1 MRRNASSSPTFDK
14 AFERAARLCAG
25 SEHCAWD
32 IRHKLYEW
40 GVAKVDADTIIE
52 RLYDDNYINDE
63 RFARAYCIDRLRFSH
78 WGRIKITAMLQRMGI
93 PDIAIQY
100 GLEQIDQQEY
110 REVMEHVIV
119 QKDKT
124 MDENDTYKR
133 HMKLMRFATSRG
145 FELSEIHNFLPED

>member
-1 MRRNASSSPTFDK
+1 
-14 AFERAARLCAG
+14 
-25 SEHCAWD
+25 
-32 IRHKLYEW
+32 
-40 GVAKVDADTIIE
+40 
-52 RLYDDNYINDE
+52 
-63 RFARAYCIDRLRFSH
+63 
-78 WGRIKITAMLQRMGI
+78 MLQRMGI
-93 PDIAIQY
+93 PDIAIQH